1 MGVVSSAGLVRTAR
15 RRLFS
20 GTRFGMVGWL
30 DRKGARP
37 MWIVRLYSRVLG
49 QLGSDLRI
57 GALLAAA
64 NVALAIAAFAE
75 PILFGH
81 IIDVLTRSPQAG
93 AGPITFGTLTPLL
106 LAWVGFG
113 LFSIG
118 AGVLVA
124 LHADRLSHR
133 RRLAVMANYFEHV
146 LELPL
151 AFHTSTHSG
160 RVLKVMLEGSN
171 GMAWL
176 WLGFFR
182 EHLSALVALGVL
194 LPLTV
199 FLNWRL
205 GLLLIVLVV
214 VFAALTAYV
223 MRKTETLQGSVER
236 YHSSLAEHASDALGN
251 VPVIQ
256 SFTRI
261 EAETGA
267 LRSIIHQLLTAQT
280 PVLSWWALAS
290 VATRASATLTITAIF
305 LLGIWLHLQGIATI
319 GEVVS
324 FMSIAGMV
332 ISRLEQ
338 AVSFIN
344 QLFMQAPKMREFFE
358 ILDTAPSVHDRPH
371 AKNVERF
378 KGEVAFENVSFSYD
392 GKRAAVQ
399 DVSFAVRAGETVA
412 LVGATGSGKSTTLGL
427 LHRAFDPQSGVI
439 RVDGDDIRDI
449 CLASLRHNI
458 GVVFQ
463 EPMLFARSVRENL
476 QVGRTDAT
484 DAEMMDALA
493 RAQALEFIERQA
505 DGLDTIIGERGR
517 SLSGGERQRLSIARA
532 LLKNPPILVLDEATS
547 ALDAATERKLQKAL
561 DEVMRGRTTF
571 VIAHRLA
578 TIRNADRILVF
589 EHGRIIETGSFDDLV
604 AKGGRFAE
612 LARAQ
617 FMTGATEHRE
627 VTATEVVMA

>member
-1 MGVVSSAGLVRTAR
+1 MGL
-15 RRLFS
+15 
-20 GTRFGMVGWL
+20 
-30 DRKGARP
+30 
-37 MWIVRLYSRVLG
+37 IRLYARVLG
-49 QLGSDLRI
+49 QLGSDLRL
-57 GALLAAA
+57 GAVLALA

-75 PILFGH
+75 PILFGR
-81 IIDVLTRSPQAG
+81 IIDRLTQGQA
-93 AGPITFGTLTPLL
+93 AGGTPVTFGSLTPLI

-113 LFSIG
+113 LFTII
-118 AGVLVA
+118 AGVTVA

-133 RRLAVMANYFEHV
+133 RRLATMANYFEHV

-182 EHLSALVALGVL
+182 DHFAALVALGIL

-199 FLNWRL
+199 ILNWRL
-205 GLLLIVLVV
+205 GLLLVLLVV
-214 VFAALTAYV
+214 VFMVLTAIV
-223 MRKTETLQGSVER
+223 LRKTETLQGRVES

-256 SFTRI
+256 SFTRAKA
-261 EAETGA
+261 EATA
-267 LRSIIHQLLTAQT
+267 LQGIIHQLLQAQN

-290 VATRASATLTITAIF
+290 VATRASATITVTSIF
-305 LLGIWLHLQGIATI
+305 LVGTWLHLNGLATI
-319 GEVVS
+319 GEIVT
-324 FMSIAGMV
+324 FMSIATMLIG
-332 ISRLEQ
+332 RLEQ
-338 AVSFIN
+338 AVQFIN

-358 ILDTAPSVHDRPH
+358 ILDTAPAVHDRPH
-371 AKNVERF
+371 AKDIDRF
-378 KGEVAFENVSFSYD
+378 EGAVAFENVSFSYD
-392 GKRAAVQ
+392 GKRSAVQ
-399 DVSFAVRAGETVA
+399 DVSFTVKPGETVA

-439 RVDGDDIRDI
+439 RIDGDDIRD
-449 CLASLRHNI
+449 LTLSSLRRNI

-463 EPMLFARSVRENL
+463 EPMLFARSIRENL
-476 QVGRTDAT
+476 QVGKPEASDE
-484 DAEMMDALA
+484 EMIEALE
-493 RAQALEFIERQA
+493 RAQAIEFISRQA
-505 DGLDTIIGERGR
+505 EGLDTIIGERGR

-532 LLKNPPILVLDEATS
+532 LLKNPPILILDEATS
-547 ALDAATERKLQKAL
+547 ALDAATERKLQLAL
-561 DEVMRGRTTF
+561 EEVMKGRTTF

-589 EHGRIIETGSFDDLV
+589 DRGRIIESGSFDELV

-612 LARAQ
+612 LAKAQ
-617 FMTGATEHRE
+617 FMTSEAPRE
-627 VTATEVVMA
+627 RVGVRAADVVMA